1 MRRTTPR
8 FFQREQ
14 ASPILD
20 IMADE
25 GSKPSP
31 PPPPP
36 PASGPLPPAPPKPAP
51 TPPPA
56 APPAPPKP
64 APTPPPA
71 DSTASPG
78 PPKAAPPKGRPQGKK
93 RRPAPKGRPQGK
105 KRRPAP
111 KKGKPGQPPIGKK
124 KGGRIKIKLGLRA
137 KKLSEEAD
145 EYTDQIGWTTSGA
158 ETVLSDLKDIEEVT
172 KKEPETITH
181 HCTMCGS
188 RMQIPRPKRERYKV
202 ICAHPECGH
211 EDQIGF

>member
-1 MRRTTPR
+1 LRRTTPR
-8 FFQREQ
+8 FFEREQ

-20 IMADE
+20 IMAD
-25 GSKPSP
+25 GGIKPSP

-36 PASGPLPPAPPKPAP
+36 PASGPPPPTPPKPAP

-78 PPKAAPPKGRPQGKK
+78 PPKAAP
-93 RRPAPKGRPQGK
+93 PKGRPQGK

>member
-1 MRRTTPR
+1 
-8 FFQREQ
+8 
-14 ASPILD
+14 
-20 IMADE
+20 MADE
-25 GSKPSP
+25 GTKTP

-36 PASGPLPPAPPKPAP
+36 PTPSAPPPPTPPKPAP
-51 TPPPA
+51 PPQPA

-64 APTPPPA
+64 APPAPSKQSPPTSTPP
-71 DSTASPG
+71 TG
-78 PPKAAPPKGRPQGKK
+78 NAPSKGRPQGKK
-93 RRPAPKGRPQGK
+93 RRRPVPKGRPQGK

-124 KGGRIKIKLGLRA
+124 KGGRIKIKLGLRT

-158 ETVLSDLKDIEEVT
+158 ETVLSDLKDVEEVT
-172 KKEPETITH
+172 KKEPESVTH
-181 HCTMCGS
+181 HCSMCGS

>member
-1 MRRTTPR
+1 
-8 FFQREQ
+8 
-14 ASPILD
+14 
-20 IMADE
+20 MADE
-25 GSKPSP
+25 GTKTP

-36 PASGPLPPAPPKPAP
+36 PTPSAPPPPAPPKPAP
-51 TPPPA
+51 APQPA

-64 APTPPPA
+64 APAPQPA
-71 DSTASPG
+71 APRSG
-78 PPKAAPPKGRPQGKK
+78 PPKGSPKGKK
-93 RRPAPKGRPQGK
+93 RRPAPKGSPKGK

-124 KGGRIKIKLGLRA
+124 KGGRLKIKLGLRA

-145 EYTDQIGWTTSGA
+145 EYTDQIGWTTSGS
-158 ETVLSDLKDIEEVT
+158 ETVLSDLKDIDEVV
-172 KKEPETITH
+172 KKEPESVTH

>member
-1 MRRTTPR
+1 
-8 FFQREQ
+8 
-14 ASPILD
+14 
-20 IMADE
+20 MADE

-36 PASGPLPPAPPKPAP
+36 PASGPP
-51 TPPPA
+51 
-56 APPAPPKP
+56 PPAPPKP

>member
-1 MRRTTPR
+1 
-8 FFQREQ
+8 
-14 ASPILD
+14 
-20 IMADE
+20 MADE

-36 PASGPLPPAPPKPAP
+36 PASGPP
-51 TPPPA
+51 
-56 APPAPPKP
+56 PPAPPKP

-71 DSTASPG
+71 DSAASPG
-78 PPKAAPPKGRPQGKK
+78 PPKAVPPKGRPQGKK

>member
-1 MRRTTPR
+1 M
-8 FFQREQ
+8 
-14 ASPILD
+14 LD

-25 GSKPSP
+25 GNKPTP

-36 PASGPLPPAPPKPAP
+36 PTATPPPPTPPKPAP
-51 TPPPA
+51 APQPAAPPAPQPA

-64 APTPPPA
+64 APAPQPAAPPA
-71 DSTASPG
+71 QT
-78 PPKAAPPKGRPQGKK
+78 PPKATP
-93 RRPAPKGRPQGK
+93 PKGRPQGK

-211 EDQIGF
+211 QDQIGF

>member
-1 MRRTTPR
+1 MRTAPR
-8 FFQREQ
+8 FFQRET
-14 ASPILD
+14 ASPMLD

-25 GSKPSP
+25 GNKPTP

-36 PASGPLPPAPPKPAP
+36 PSATPPPPAPPKPAP
-51 TPPPA
+51 APQPA

-64 APTPPPA
+64 APAPPA
-71 DSTASPG
+71 PS
-78 PPKAAPPKGRPQGKK
+78 PKGRPQGKK

>member
-1 MRRTTPR
+1 
-8 FFQREQ
+8 
-14 ASPILD
+14 
-20 IMADE
+20 MADE

-36 PASGPLPPAPPKPAP
+36 PASGPP
-51 TPPPA
+51 
-56 APPAPPKP
+56 PPAPPKP

-71 DSTASPG
+71 DSAPSPG

>member
-1 MRRTTPR
+1 
-8 FFQREQ
+8 
-14 ASPILD
+14 
-20 IMADE
+20 MADE
-25 GSKPSP
+25 GTKTP

-36 PASGPLPPAPPKPAP
+36 PTPSAPPPPPPTPSAPPPPTPPKPAP
-51 TPPPA
+51 APQPA

-64 APTPPPA
+64 APAPQPA
-71 DSTASPG
+71 APRSG
-78 PPKAAPPKGRPQGKK
+78 PPKGRPK
-93 RRPAPKGRPQGK
+93 GK

-124 KGGRIKIKLGLRA
+124 KGGRLKIKLGLRA

-145 EYTDQIGWTTSGA
+145 EYTDQIGWTTSGS
-158 ETVLSDLKDIEEVT
+158 ETVLSDLKDIDEVV
-172 KKEPETITH
+172 KKEPESVTH

>member
-1 MRRTTPR
+1 
-8 FFQREQ
+8 
-14 ASPILD
+14 
-20 IMADE
+20 MADE
-25 GSKPSP
+25 GNKPAP

-36 PASGPLPPAPPKPAP
+36 PSAKPPPPAPPKAAPA
-51 TPPPA
+51 PPPA
-56 APPAPPKP
+56 APPAPPKQP
-64 APTPPPA
+64 AHPA
-71 DSTASPG
+71 QRPS
-78 PPKAAPPKGRPQGKK
+78 KGRPQAKK
-93 RRPAPKGRPQGK
+93 RRPAPKGRPQAK

-211 EDQIGF
+211 EDRIGF

>member
-1 MRRTTPR
+1 MG
-8 FFQREQ
+8 
-14 ASPILD
+14 
-20 IMADE
+20 DE
-25 GSKPSP
+25 GNKPA

-36 PASGPLPPAPPKPAP
+36 PAPPKTAPPPPAPPKTAP
-51 TPPPA
+51 P
-56 APPAPPKP
+56 PPAPPKTAPPATPP
-64 APTPPPA
+64 APPKQNPPPA
-71 DSTASPG
+71 QRSS
-78 PPKAAPPKGRPQGKK
+78 KGRPQGKK

-158 ETVLSDLKDIEEVT
+158 ETVLTDLKDTEEVT

>member
-8 FFQREQ
+8 FFQRET
-14 ASPILD
+14 ASPMFD

-25 GSKPSP
+25 GNKPTP

-36 PASGPLPPAPPKPAP
+36 PTATPPPPAPPKP
-51 TPPPA
+51 TPA
-56 APPAPPKP
+56 APPAPP
-64 APTPPPA
+64 
-71 DSTASPG
+71 SQ
-78 PPKAAPPKGRPQGKK
+78 APPTKGRPQGKK

-105 KRRPAP
+105 KRRPPP